1 MKNHYF
7 LTQTRKSN
15 SYLLVTVLGYYRLK
29 HINSKRN
36 LESDMQMKQNR
47 RILPRIFLEV
57 TKSKQLSLFRVKY
70 IHILMTSVTNIQG
83 ITNICLFYNLNFGQ
97 RAHWIYETE
106 ARTKN
111 SNLLY
116 SNLSLKK
123 INEVLNVILYQ
134 PWRNFSLVYG
144 NFYASSLWEASNFY
158 SITAMVT
165 ILLFM

>member
-57 TKSKQLSLFRVKY
+57 TKSKQLSLFRVKH
-70 IHILMTSVTNIQG
+70 IHILMTSVMNIQG

-97 RAHWIYETE
+97 RA
-106 ARTKN
+106 R
-111 SNLLY
+111 
-116 SNLSLKK
+116 
-123 INEVLNVILYQ
+123 
-134 PWRNFSLVYG
+134 
-144 NFYASSLWEASNFY
+144 
-158 SITAMVT
+158 
-165 ILLFM
+165 

>member
-15 SYLLVTVLGYYRLK
+15 SYLLVTVLRYYRLK
-29 HINSKRN
+29 HINSRRN
-36 LESDMQMKQNR
+36 LESEMQMKQNR

-57 TKSKQLSLFRVKY
+57 TKSKQLSLFRVKH
-70 IHILMTSVTNIQG
+70 IHILMTSITNIQG

-97 RAHWIYETE
+97 RARWIYETE

-123 INEVLNVILYQ
+123 LNGVFERYTIPAMKKLFTGIWQFLCVLAL
-134 PWRNFSLVYG
+134 RS
-144 NFYASSLWEASNFY
+144 
-158 SITAMVT
+158 
-165 ILLFM
+165 